1 MKNNSVKVFALGA
14 VSACLVM
21 GAAYSAVGASRNIA
35 VEEGIRMQ
43 INNTAFVPK
52 DAKGNPV
59 SPFLYNG
66 TTYVP
71 MRPLCEA
78 IGLTVSY
85 DSAAKMVSVTAP
97 TTPPSTGNNNAGSGN
112 TGSGNSNGT
121 AVSEDQAKLA
131 ALTDAG
137 VTASNAKFTKCEQ
150 KTDDGRN
157 IFEIE
162 FTSGSK
168 KYEYKVDAATGKVLD
183 KESEANSNSS
193 NSSEKISESKAK
205 EIATKKAGV
214 SDAKF
219 TKCELKEE
227 DKGSVYEVEFTSGS
241 KKYEYKIDAAD
252 GSILSSDSE
261 SEKDD

>member
-1 MKNNSVKVFALGA
+1 MKNNPIKVFALGA

-21 GAAYSAVGASRNIA
+21 GVAYSAVGASRNIA

-78 IGLTVSY
+78 VGLTVSY
-85 DSAAKMVSVTAP
+85 DSATKMVSVTAP
-97 TTPPSTGNNNAGSGN
+97 NASTTPTTPTAPTTPN
-112 TGSGNSNGT
+112 TGTNGT

-137 VTASNAKFTKCEQ
+137 ITAANAKFDKCEL
-150 KTDDGRN
+150 KKDDGHD
-157 IFEIE
+157 IYEIE
-162 FTSGSK
+162 FTSASK

-183 KESEANSNSS
+183 KESKEDSS
-193 NSSEKISESKAK
+193 SSSSSAKISESKAK

-219 TKCELKEE
+219 SKCELEE
-227 DKGSVYEVEFTSGS
+227 DDKGSVYEIEFTAGS
-241 KKYEYKIDAAD
+241 KKYEYKIDAVT
-252 GSILSSDSE
+252 GVIISSDSE
-261 SEKDD
+261 QDD

>member
-85 DSAAKMVSVTAP
+85 DSATKMVSVTAP
-97 TTPPSTGNNNAGSGN
+97 TTTPNTGNNNAGSGN
-112 TGSGNSNGT
+112 TGSGNTSGT

-157 IFEIE
+157 IYEIE

-183 KESEANSNSS
+183 KESDGNSNSS
-193 NSSEKISESKAK
+193 NNSEKISESKAK
-205 EIATKKAGV
+205 EIAAKKAGV

-219 TKCELKEE
+219 TKCELKED
-227 DKGSVYEVEFTSGS
+227 DKGSVYEIEFTSGS

>member
-1 MKNNSVKVFALGA
+1 MKNNSLKVFALGA
-14 VSACLVM
+14 ASACLVM
-21 GAAYSAVGASRNIA
+21 GVAYSAVGASRNIA
-35 VEEGIRMQ
+35 VEDGIRMQ

-85 DSAAKMVSVTAP
+85 DSATKMVSVTAP
-97 TTPPSTGNNNAGSGN
+97 TTTPNTGNNN
-112 TGSGNSNGT
+112 TGSGNANGT
-121 AVSEDQAKLA
+121 TISEDQAKLA

-137 VTASNAKFTKCEQ
+137 ITAANAKFTKCEQ

-157 IFEIE
+157 IYEIE
-162 FTSGSK
+162 FTSDSK
-168 KYEYKVDAATGKVLD
+168 KYEYKIDAATGKVLD
-183 KESEANSNSS
+183 KESDKNSSSS

-219 TKCELKEE
+219 TKCELKED
-227 DKGSVYEVEFTSGS
+227 DKGSVYEIEFTSGS

-252 GSILSSDSE
+252 GSILSSNSE